1 MGLAPQGVS
10 GNSGGGGSFNFGNIN
25 TVVAPGQV
33 YELSRWVG
41 YTLRHLSFSL
51 WIEAYYPIG
60 AIAITKTMPTSL
72 HPRNLNPQALFT
84 VLISPYTGVNI
95 GPLILDFP
103 PGLIWVAPGESL
115 YVVVY
120 DLVHSTPES
129 ANTGQWALNM
139 LWEPYS
145 KG

>member
-1 MGLAPQGVS
+1 MSLMPQGVS
-10 GNSGGGGSFNFGNIN
+10 GSSGSGGNFDLSNLN
-25 TVVAPGQV
+25 TVVAPGQA

-41 YTLRHLSFSL
+41 YTLRHLSFSM
-51 WIEAYYPIG
+51 WFSAYYPHT
-60 AIAITKTMPTSL
+60 AIAITNRMPTSL
-72 HPRNLNPQALFT
+72 HPRDLDRQALFS

-103 PGLIWVAPGESL
+103 PGLIWVAPGENL

-120 DLVHSTPES
+120 DLVHSNTNA

-145 KG
+145 R